1 MLCLICFQVLIIV
14 LFRQNPLHGGTP
26 IAQFYSSAKE
36 CTFYGDCSI
45 PNCYSKPSIDILISN
60 IYNDIYIKTE
70 IETLLSNIDLINYY
84 TKTEID
90 DLDNEL
96 SALIFNT
103 YNKREID
110 TFLTYY
116 YNIEYLNTQFDL
128 KANGLNTYT
137 KSEVDN
143 IINLLDIPSMLGI
156 INNNGSNIVDI
167 VNTRYTKTE
176 VDGLKPTSYNKTETD
191 NLLNQKVNTS
201 GDSAIQGILDAYVF
215 RCGEIKIKSDDDL
228 NSLTLTRLMAN
239 ESIIDLR
246 TEETFA
252 NMYLNIKGIS
262 YIRLSTTDSI
272 IKTHP

>member
-1 MLCLICFQVLIIV
+1 M
-14 LFRQNPLHGGTP
+14 
-26 IAQFYSSAKE
+26 
-36 CTFYGDCSI
+36 
-45 PNCYSKPSIDILISN
+45 ISN

-70 IETLLSNIDLINYY
+70 IDTLLSNIDLINYY